1 MIERKILIG
10 LITST
15 EFCQRLRGLWNIE
28 LLESD
33 MAKRLSVWIWEYYDK
48 YGKAP
53 GPDMEIL
60 YFSKLKESRLPRS
73 VAEEI
78 EQDILPNL
86 SDEFAKEGLDV
97 KPLLDETERY
107 FNERHFTILSQQIQ
121 DLVSAGKINEA
132 EHMVRDF
139 RPLISE
145 DVRLNDHI
153 LTIRGMRKK
162 GRKAPKP
169 LLSPW
174 LREGEM
180 TVIYGNFGTGKS
192 LLTISAAYILGLE
205 AYDSEDAEIGE
216 WQVKH
221 PTGCLYIDGELGEVE
236 MLKRIAQFEWLGRQN
251 YPIRVLSIPEYQLET
266 RDTFILS
273 ERKNQ
278 LKIVN
283 WLKTHPQ
290 YRLVVLD
297 SASTLFGLEDE
308 NNNSEWNNKINPLLR
323 DLRGLGVA
331 CLLLHH
337 AGKDGSKGF
346 RGASAIG
353 AMAENIFRITNHK
366 KKNVDD
372 GEAWFIIS
380 KDKLRSA
387 GKSFK
392 KFALKYTQTDDG
404 KSTQWEETE
413 LE

>member
-15 EFCQRLRGLWNIE
+15 EYCQKIRAIWNID
-28 LLESD
+28 LMESD
-33 MAKRLSVWIWEYYDK
+33 MAKRLSTWIWEYFDK
-48 YGKAP
+48 YNKAP

-60 YFSKLKESRLPRS
+60 YFSKLKESRLPKS

-78 EQDILPNL
+78 EQDILPGL
-86 SDEFAKEGLDV
+86 SSQYSQEGVDI
-97 KPLLDETERY
+97 KPLIDETERY
-107 FNERHFTILSQQIQ
+107 FNERHYSLLSENIQ
-121 DLVSAGKINEA
+121 DLISAGKIEEA
-132 EHMVRDF
+132 SRMVQDF
-139 RPLISE
+139 RPLIS
-145 DVRLNDHI
+145 DDQRLDNYI
-153 LTIRGMRKK
+153 LTVRGMRNKK
-162 GRKAPKP
+162 RKPPKP
-169 LLSPW
+169 LIAPW

-192 LLTISAAYILGLE
+192 LLTISAAYILGME
-205 AYDSEDAEIGE
+205 DYTSEEAEIGE
-216 WQVKH
+216 WQVKN

-236 MLKRIAQFEWLGRQN
+236 MLKRIAQFEWLGKQN

-266 RDTFILS
+266 RDTMILS

-283 WLKTHPQ
+283 WLKRHPQ

-308 NNNSEWNNKINPLLR
+308 NNNSEWNNKINPFLR
-323 DLRGLGVA
+323 DLRGMGVA

-337 AGKDGSKGF
+337 AGKDGNKGF

-372 GEAWFIIS
+372 GEAWFVIS

-392 KFALKYTQTDDG
+392 KFALKYTQTEDCSG
-404 KSTQWEETE
+404 TQWEETQIE
-413 LE
+413 